1 MSFNYTKTLQQL
13 YGVRVV
19 KHIHN
24 RVGQKLV
31 FGHGDDRAEYEEPY
45 DEEWRAPVGAT
56 DLNDFIQ
63 FLRKDTDKQLRKYND
78 FFRKLSP
85 EIDKVYS
92 YGFSYSKVDSP
103 YIKEVI
109 RRISPNATWYFTAHE
124 ANNAKEFGK
133 KKSKLRRYGFK
144 GKFDVYRPGERIV
157 DLKTAKDLQ
166 PMYKPGEGRLS
177 FADYWNWPLQM
188 AIYQALEGN
197 RLPCYLAVITK
208 EDPPDLALVEIEQEK
223 LDAEMDFLLEK
234 LPYFDAI
241 KQGVIEP
248 ERCENCAWC
257 RMSRKLTGP
266 RPLESYIEIGGNN
279 E

>member
-1 MSFNYTKTLQQL
+1 MLSLTPENYYSREADREYWSASQVKTFLDCPARAMAELNGDYVRPIGTALMVGSFVDAWFEGTLPAFTEEHPEL
-13 YGVRVV
+13 FKRDGVTLKAEYV
-19 KHIHN
+19 KAMEMI
-24 RVGQKLV
+24 
-31 FGHGDDRAEYEEPY
+31 DRAKR
-45 DEEWRAPVGAT
+45 DELFMAYMEGE
-56 DLNDFIQ
+56 
-63 FLRKDTDKQLRKYND
+63 KQRIVTG
-78 FFRKLSP
+78 
-85 EIDKVYS
+85 EI
-92 YGFSYSKVDSP
+92 GGLP
-103 YIKEVI
+103 
-109 RRISPNATWYFTAHE
+109 
-124 ANNAKEFGK
+124 
-133 KKSKLRRYGFK
+133 FK
-144 GKFDVYRPGERIV
+144 GKFDVYKAGERIV
-157 DLKTAKDLQ
+157 DLKTARDLQ

-188 AIYQALEGN
+188 AIYQALEGH

-266 RPLESYIEIGGNN
+266 RPLESYIEIGG
-279 E
+279 EHE